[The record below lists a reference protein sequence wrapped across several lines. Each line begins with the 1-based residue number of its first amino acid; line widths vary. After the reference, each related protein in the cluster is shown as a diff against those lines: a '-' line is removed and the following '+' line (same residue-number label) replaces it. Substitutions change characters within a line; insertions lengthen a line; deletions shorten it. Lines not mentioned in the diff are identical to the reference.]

1 MRLLG
6 RGCREFADLLVS
18 VLLRV
23 VLPLRYLRLA
33 CLLAD
38 IRMVLQVP
46 GRCLETAQEDLHL
59 ASRPEE
65 ADH

>member
-1 MRLLG
+1 LDPVASS
-6 RGCREFADLLVS
+6 FADLLVS

-33 CLLAD
+33 CLLTD
-38 IRMVLQVP
+38 ILLVLQVP
-46 GRCLETAQEDLHL
+46 GRCLEAPQDTLYFAN
-59 ASRPEE
+59 RPEE